1 MCLHFP
7 ASPPLSPERRNWD
20 EHWLK
25 IHFESAPLPRTMQVK
40 LFKRCLLLCVLHFMQ
55 IWRDC
60 IPCVLSVTSPD
71 RTALQHSRGLGSF
84 TGVFIVSSDLHSQGE
99 VSYFGQVF
107 NWGYLSHP
115 GGALQTSMTLHN
127 PVCMN
132 DEAEHGIQV
141 YFCLKCLLPVNI
153 HKKKLV

>member
-1 MCLHFP
+1 MYCISCKYEEIVFPVFCQLPALTELHFNILE
-7 ASPPLSPERRNWD
+7 AWDPL
-20 EHWLK
+20 
-25 IHFESAPLPRTMQVK
+25 
-40 LFKRCLLLCVLHFMQ
+40 
-55 IWRDC
+55 
-60 IPCVLSVTSPD
+60 
-71 RTALQHSRGLGSF
+71 LGSLLF
-84 TGVFIVSSDLHSQGE
+84 PLIFIVRVKFLIL
-99 VSYFGQVF
+99 VRFF